1 MCGILSYDMDMHS
14 LNRFINMQ
22 EDDVSLNYA
31 ACLL

>member
-14 LNRFINMQ
+14 LNSFINMQ

-31 ACLL
+31 QYL